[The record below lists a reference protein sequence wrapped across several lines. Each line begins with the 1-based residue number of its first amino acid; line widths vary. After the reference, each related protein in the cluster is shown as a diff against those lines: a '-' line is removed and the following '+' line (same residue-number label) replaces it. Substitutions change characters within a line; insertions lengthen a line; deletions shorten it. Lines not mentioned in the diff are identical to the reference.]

1 MRNQLDTT
9 PREATRVG
17 RRDFMR
23 GAAASAF
30 ALPLLNTRPV
40 RSQGRYVV
48 RIGSVWKQD
57 DLTPDVEM
65 EFMDF
70 LREYSNGEFDPKF
83 FPAGSLGSALE
94 RSQKLQAGTLEVS
107 NTSLSNFAS
116 YVPLYNALNF
126 PYVCRGQEGTMAAI
140 QNGIEITRRQRF
152 RDVALQAARDKG
164 FIFSFWTPMGV
175 RQVALRKQMD
185 RTVAAPKDIE
195 GVKMRVTGSL
205 VERKTF
211 EFLGANPVPIAW
223 PETFT
228 ALQKGVA
235 DGIHNSSVSIYGF
248 NFHEVVGTVS
258 RTNFYPTLNLY
269 VASRKWFEQLP
280 EHLQEAF
287 RKASDDAAEIQREQL
302 AKSEKMASD
311 GIEAAG
317 AEFYTPTQKE
327 YDMFIDQV
335 GYQNPKWEPVI
346 KEVVGD
352 LETFKDILSL

>member
-1 MRNQLDTT
+1 MPHLSERN
-9 PREATRVG
+9 G
-17 RRDFMR
+17 RLNRRSFVA
-23 GAAASAF
+23 GAAGAC

-40 RSQGRYVV
+40 KAQGRYKV

-57 DLTPDVEM
+57 NLTPDVEQ
-65 EFMDF
+65 EFMRF
-70 LREYSNGEFDPKF
+70 LREYSDDEFDPEF

-94 RSQKLQAGTLEVS
+94 RSQKLQSGTLEVS

-140 QNGIEITRRQRF
+140 KNGIEITRREQF
-152 RDVALQAARDKG
+152 RNVALQAAREKG
-164 FIFSFWTPMGV
+164 FIFGFWTPMGV
-175 RQVALRKQMD
+175 RQVALRGDMD
-185 RTVAAPKDIE
+185 RTVATPADLD

-205 VERKTF
+205 VERRTF

-248 NFHEVVGTVS
+248 NFHEVIGSVS

-269 VASRKWFEQLP
+269 AASRRWYEQLP

-287 RKASDDAAEIQREQL
+287 RKACDDAGELQREKL
-302 AKSEKMASD
+302 AASEEKAAE
-311 GIEAAG
+311 GIRNAG
-317 AEFYTPTQKE
+317 AEFYTPTQSE
-327 YDMFIDQV
+327 YDKFIDQV
-335 GYQNPKWEPVI
+335 GYQNKKWEPVI

-352 LETFKDILSL
+352 LETFREILSL

>member
-1 MRNQLDTT
+1 MSEFQEKGLRLN
-9 PREATRVG
+9 
-17 RRDFMR
+17 RRSFVA
-23 GAAASAF
+23 GAAAG
-30 ALPLLNTRPV
+30 ALAMPFLNTQPIKA
-40 RSQGRYVV
+40 QGRYVV

-57 DLTPDVEM
+57 NLTPDVEM

-70 LREYSNGEFDPKF
+70 LREYSDGEFDPKF

-116 YVPLYNALNF
+116 YVPLYNVLNF
-126 PYVCRGQEGTMAAI
+126 PYVCRGQEGTIAAI
-140 QNGIEITRRQRF
+140 ENGIKITRTDRF
-152 RDVALQAARDKG
+152 RKVALQAAQDKG
-164 FIFSFWTPMGV
+164 FVFGFWTPMGV
-175 RQVALRKQMD
+175 RQVALRKDME
-185 RTVAAPKDIE
+185 RTVATPADLE

-205 VERKTF
+205 VERRTF
-211 EFLGANPVPIAW
+211 EFLGANPVPISW

-248 NFHEVVGTVS
+248 NFHEVVGSVS

-269 VASRKWFEQLP
+269 VASRRWYDQLP
-280 EHLQEAF
+280 EHLQTAF
-287 RKASDDAAEIQREQL
+287 RKACDDAGELQREQL
-302 AKSEKMASD
+302 AKSEEMASK
-311 GIEAAG
+311 GIEEAG
-317 AEFYTPTQKE
+317 AEFYTPTQQE
-327 YDMFIDQV
+327 FDQFIDQV
-335 GYQNPKWEPVI
+335 GYQNEKWEPVI